1 MENKLEKLG
10 RGHYR
15 YKGFEICDAFV
26 SENHDG
32 SDPML
37 YHEYSGIKDACR
49 KHGVICYIQKLVTYW
64 QGRWY
69 IRFNYFDNDDAD
81 RNTINHIELH
91 PNTYGRQTLDTDEK
105 GRVIYS
111 DIRFYSTLE
120 EIKEEIDDL
129 YEDYKMDFLRDHAKK
144 LKMFF
149 DIDQTEVDNYT
160 NQE

>member
-1 MENKLEKLG
+1 MKNKLEKLG

-26 SENHDG
+26 SENHNG

-37 YHEYSGIKDACR
+37 YHEYSGIQDACR
-49 KHGVICYIQKLVTYW
+49 KHGLTCYIQKLVNYW

-69 IRFNYFDNDDAD
+69 IRFNDNDAEDW
-81 RNTINHIELH
+81 RMNYHIELH
-91 PNTYGRQTLDTDEK
+91 PNTYGRKDLDTDEK
-105 GRVIYS
+105 GNIFYS
-111 DIRFYSTLE
+111 SIKFYSTLE

-129 YEDYKMDFLRDHAKK
+129 YEDYKSDFIKAHANK

-149 DIDQTEVDNYT
+149 DISITDED
-160 NQE
+160 